1 MNTSIIKANLLVA
14 AMLLTSCT
22 ENSHTDRES
31 LATLYTLQSADMTDS
46 PRVVAHQV
54 TYYSINP
61 NNGVLCA
68 ITKDGKKIHS
78 SAYTLIK
85 NK

>member
-1 MNTSIIKANLLVA
+1 MN
-14 AMLLTSCT
+14 T

-31 LATLYTLQSADMTDS
+31 LATLYTLQSAAMTDS

-54 TYYSINP
+54 TYFRVNTTNSVIF
-61 NNGVLCA
+61 A
-68 ITKDGKKIHS
+68 ITKDGTKIYS
-78 SAYTLIK
+78 TAYTLIK